1 MSEKFVVTIP
11 VKPYVKRFI
20 ELNYGSPADF
30 TKCPELQKEVHRCLR
45 KPVTEY
51 DRQFENKL
59 TTYTQNLEIVI
70 SQDNFYRYGWEF
82 SKSDIVSFGK
92 IFEYRIKSQMH
103 LTVTVYRG
111 LGLSTKKSILKFQEY
126 FSMEEE
132 YWKYESIVKEYYRKK
147 QDVEIDFFGEII
159 EKINHLFMST
169 LSVKKDNVGV
179 KKHLYE
185 TVE

>member
-20 ELNYGSPADF
+20 EMNYGLPADF
-30 TKCPELQKEVHRCLR
+30 SKYPELQKEVQRCLR

-59 TTYTQNLEIVI
+59 CTYTKTLEIVI

-82 SKSDIVSFGK
+82 SKTDIVSFGK
-92 IFEYRIKSQMH
+92 IFEYTIKSQMH
-103 LTVTVYRG
+103 NTVTIYRG
-111 LGLSTKKSILKFQEY
+111 IGLTTKDSIQKFQKH

-132 YWKYESIVKEYYRKK
+132 YWPFDSIKKEYYRKRP
-147 QDVEIDFFGEII
+147 DVEVNFFPEII

-169 LSVKKDNVGV
+169 LSPKRDNVGA
-179 KKHLYE
+179 KKQHYE
-185 TVE
+185 TA